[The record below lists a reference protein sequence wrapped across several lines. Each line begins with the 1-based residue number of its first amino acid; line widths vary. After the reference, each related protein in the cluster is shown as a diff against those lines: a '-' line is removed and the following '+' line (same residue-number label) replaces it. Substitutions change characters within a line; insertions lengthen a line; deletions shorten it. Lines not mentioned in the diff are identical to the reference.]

1 VSKLGES
8 PGDHGTTRFS
18 KKQTGNRNA
27 ALPRL
32 RAAPGTSDFPP
43 LLTVAVALLVA
54 F

>member
-8 PGDHGTTRFS
+8 LASMEQRGS
-18 KKQTGNRNA
+18 AKKQTGNRNT

-32 RAAPGTSDFPP
+32 RAAPGTSDLPP